1 MMYRACSGVVV
12 LTALLALPAIALG
25 QGSGTTSVDLSTTE
39 PGGEPS
45 DFTFWHTGEGEAGQS
60 TIVADP
66 TAANGRAVAQLS
78 HDPADSRYPLAIYK
92 PYSGK
97 GLEASLRFKPV
108 GGTVDETGGIAASV
122 DTG

>member
-60 TIVADP
+60 LLAEKCHLGF
-66 TAANGRAVAQLS
+66 A
-78 HDPADSRYPLAIYK
+78 SRMR
-92 PYSGK
+92 S
-97 GLEASLRFKPV
+97 EQS
-108 GGTVDETGGIAASV
+108 DEQSA
-122 DTG
+122 